1 MTIPEHIKQ
10 KIKANASWNDDEQES
25 IRNMEYG
32 YSLAQEEITRITE
45 CHDGLKADLER
56 CKKVAQEEI
65 ERLKGLIKKLWNKDI
80 DTGYDHLYDEET
92 MNYYWQQFKQKN
104 NL

>member
-10 KIKANASWNDDEQES
+10 KIKEHASWNDYPDTY
-25 IRNMEYG
+25 RTAAEYG
-32 YSLAQEEITRITE
+32 YQLAHEEIERITE

-65 ERLKGLIKKLWNKDI
+65 ERLKGLI
-80 DTGYDHLYDEET
+80 ET
-92 MNYYWQQFKQKN
+92 AFFDRGHSRAATENSWQQFKQTN